1 MSLVWKLVRD
11 AMKAGLFEISGTEPV
26 KKNDEVIGTR
36 YIMDN
41 GSFSFIWRES
51 ESTTYTTELTAK
63 GLRIN
68 HLSENPDIRVK
79 RKK

>member
-1 MSLVWKLVRD
+1 MSLVWDLLRD
-11 AMKAGLFEISGTEPV
+11 AMKAGLFEISGTAPI
-26 KKNDEVIGTR
+26 KKGDKVVGTR

-41 GSFSFIWRES
+41 GSFNFIWRQS

-68 HLSENPDIRVK
+68 HLSEDPDINVK